1 MSSVAPGAGLG
12 REVGVGDL
20 AAHDADEVAVAL
32 GQRPLGLQR
41 ILEPADADHRQLDRL
56 AHGDGMNSA

>member
-1 MSSVAPGAGLG
+1 MSSACPARALAD
-12 REVGVGDL
+12 EVGVGDL

-41 ILEPADADHRQLDRL
+41 VLEPADADDRQVDGL
-56 AHGDGMNSA
+56 AERRTG